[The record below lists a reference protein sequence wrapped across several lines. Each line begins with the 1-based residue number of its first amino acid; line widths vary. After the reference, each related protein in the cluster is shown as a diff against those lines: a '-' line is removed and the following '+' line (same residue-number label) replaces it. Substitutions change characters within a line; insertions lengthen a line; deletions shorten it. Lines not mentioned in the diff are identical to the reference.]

1 MKSNNSLQINFLCM
15 KSHLQNINKSFP
27 GSIIILIF
35 LLLGILNFSYGQTLV
50 QVINLPNDNF
60 FKYGYGL
67 TVRDGLLWISSSY
80 SSGNLGARLY
90 AVDTLGIVRDSV
102 FFSSTHVNSSQGL
115 TTDGNN
121 FYFVQRYTA
130 RCRIIRIARNGQIL
144 DSLSWPTA
152 SSVYLG
158 GVAYDGHI
166 WASVYYPNESAALYR
181 IDINTSQ
188 LLDTIPVFGLQPQG
202 IAIKGDT
209 IFYVMDGFDGDPER
223 IYAVNR
229 FTKDTLF
236 SFQLPETPGQRQ
248 NPRGLAWDGKY
259 LYLLAEPVGASS
271 GRQIFKFAIGGGSP
285 SISVPTKFYD
295 FGYVVLGNTGQITT
309 TIYNN
314 GTANLLIDSTRF
326 FYSTRFTTNLTT
338 PAVIPPNG
346 NLSFQIY
353 FSPILY
359 GPDSAHFYIYHNDI
373 SRPAQIIRLI
383 GSGIYGQ
390 GVISVPSSYNFGTKR
405 VGSTNFWWMKIENLS
420 NQPINI
426 FSWNTSISD
435 FYLEPDVFPLTLP
448 ANTFRYVRVWFN
460 PKSSGLIS
468 DTLRILNNS
477 SNAPEAK
484 IFLSGTGEIQNLSLG
499 QPLWIHTMPN
509 HPISNTYRTIKGVRA
524 INDITGDGKAD
535 VIVCT
540 ENYWTAA
547 LNGNSS
553 SNNDTL
559 WSFNTYISNSSAGS
573 IGSAGDY
580 SYQKALSIASDLNG
594 DGFNDVVIGTGGGN
608 ETVYALNGKTG
619 QLLWKF
625 GTDHP
630 DSFALG
636 DITGVD
642 ATRDFNGDGVPDVIA
657 AASAT
662 QPGGVA
668 GRRSV
673 YLFNGTNGQIIWQ
686 RFVGGFTHGVTAIPD
701 INNDNIPDVIATVGE
716 PVYQFQALSGANGNL
731 IWSYQVASN
740 TGGAKEV
747 LVFPVPGQKPDVI
760 AGAFWGPVFRLKG
773 TTGVPVWTYS
783 TGGGAPTQMKILSDV
798 NGDGVDEVVISILAG
813 GAACVDGAT
822 GSVLWFKSTGN
833 TMGVDVIPDLNG
845 DGSDDVVFAVQY
857 QGALIVN
864 GSNGNE
870 LALYSFGG
878 STQARE
884 VAVVPD
890 LDNNGSKEII
900 VGSNLGNVALISGG
914 LVTPPATIQVIKP
927 NGGEIWYI
935 NQQKMIEWTSTGVIN
950 VKIEISTNNG
960 VSWELIVTNIPAQ
973 SGFYEWLVTGP
984 ASEQCLIKISSVE
997 NPNVF
1002 DVSDNT
1008 FSIRSELCVNFNLNS
1023 GWNIVSVPVS
1033 RLSMAKSD
1041 IFPDAISSAFAFSQ
1055 SLGYYPVDTLSNG
1068 KGYWLK
1074 YPNSNQVTVCGLP
1087 VEVPFTNVKSGW
1099 NLIGG
1104 FENDV
1109 PVNSITTNPP
1119 DILQSYFFGYDNGYF
1134 VTSTIQKGKGYW
1146 IKVSQ
1151 DGKIIFNNVLNKSQS
1166 KFSSLENILNDAGE
1180 LIVIDNLKRSVK
1192 LYLSENIDNELF
1204 ELPPNPPSQIFD
1216 VRFLSNRF
1224 VENVSQES
1232 YLMINSADYPVKIKS
1247 TKYTL
1252 KVESELNSEINE
1264 ILEPGKELII
1274 HDAGIRLLKLSPVI
1288 IPDKTELYQN
1298 YPNPFNPET
1307 KIKFALKSKS
1317 KVQLKL
1323 FDALGRHIATLI
1335 NEEKEA
1341 GVYNFTFDASKL
1353 KLPSGIY
1360 FYQFIADDFKSIKKM
1375 VYLK

>member
-1 MKSNNSLQINFLCM
+1 MKSNHALRINFISQKSRKENLRKSFYNSLVFL
-15 KSHLQNINKSFP
+15 LF
-27 GSIIILIF
+27 ILISF
-35 LLLGILNFSYGQTLV
+35 SKFSYGQTLV

-60 FKYGYGL
+60 FNYGYGL

-80 SSGNLGARLY
+80 STGNLGARLY

-102 FFSSTHVNSSQGL
+102 IFSSTHINSSQGL
-115 TTDGNN
+115 TTDGNV

-130 RCRIIRIARNGQIL
+130 RCRIIKIAKTGQIL
-144 DSLSWPTA
+144 DSLNWPTA

-158 GVAYDGHI
+158 GLAYDGQI
-166 WASVYYPNESAALYR
+166 WASVYYPNADAALYR

-188 LLDTIPVFGLQPQG
+188 VLDTIRVFGLQPQG
-202 IAIKGDT
+202 IAVKGDT

-271 GRQIFKFAIGGGSP
+271 GRQIFKYAIGGGSP
-285 SISVPTKFYD
+285 SINVPTKFFD
-295 FGYVVLGNTGQITT
+295 FGNVIIGNTGQVTA

-314 GTANLLIDSTRF
+314 GTANLSIDSVRF
-326 FYSTRFTTNLTT
+326 FYSTRFTTNLSI
-338 PAVIPPNG
+338 PAIILPNG
-346 NLSFQIY
+346 NRSFQIN
-353 FSPILY
+353 FSPLSY
-359 GPDSAHFYIYHNDI
+359 GVDSAHLYIYHNDI
-373 SRPAQIIRLI
+373 SKSAQVIRLT
-383 GSGIYGQ
+383 GNGIYGQ

-420 NQPINI
+420 SQPINI
-426 FSWNTSISD
+426 FSWSTSIPD
-435 FYLEPDVFPLTLP
+435 FYLEPNVFPLTLP
-448 ANTFRYVRVWFN
+448 ANSSRYVRVWFN

-468 DTLRILNNS
+468 DTLKILNNS

-484 IFLSGTGEIQNLSLG
+484 IFLSGIGEIQNLTLG
-499 QPLWIHTMPN
+499 QPIWTHTMPN
-509 HPISNTYRTIKGVRA
+509 HPISNTFRTVKGVRA

-553 SNNDTL
+553 GTNDTL
-559 WSFNTYISNSSAGS
+559 WAFNTYISNSSAGS
-573 IGSAGDY
+573 IGTAGDY

-608 ETVYALNGKTG
+608 ETVYAINGKTG
-619 QLLWKF
+619 QMLWKF

-636 DITGVD
+636 DFTGVD
-642 ATRDFNGDGVPDVIA
+642 ATTDFNGDGVPDVIA

-662 QPGGVA
+662 QTGGVA

-673 YLFNGTNGQIIWQ
+673 YLFNGINGQIIWQ
-686 RFVGGFTHGVTAIPD
+686 RFVGGFTHGVSTIPD
-701 INNDNIPDVIATVGE
+701 INNDNVPDVIATVGE
-716 PVYQFQALSGANGNL
+716 PVYQFQALSGVNGNL
-731 IWSYQVASN
+731 IWSFQVASN

-747 LVFPVPGQKPDVI
+747 LVLPVPGQKPDVI
-760 AGAFWGPVFRLKG
+760 AGAFWGPVYRLKG
-773 TTGVPVWTYS
+773 TTGLPLWTYS
-783 TGGGAPTQMKILSDV
+783 TGGGAPTQMKVLKDV
-798 NGDGVDEVVISILAG
+798 NGDGIDEIVISILAG

-822 GSVLWFKSTGN
+822 GNQIWYKPTGN

-845 DGSDDVVFAVQY
+845 DGSDDVVFAVQN

-870 LALYSFGG
+870 LALYSFG
-878 STQARE
+878 SSIQARE

-890 LDNNGSKEII
+890 MDNNGSKEIL

-914 LVTPPATIQVIKP
+914 LIIPPATIQVIKP
-927 NGGEIWYI
+927 NGGEIWYV
-935 NQQKMIEWTSTGVIN
+935 NRHKFIEWTSTGVNN

-960 VSWELIVTNIPAQ
+960 TNWNLIATNVPAQ
-973 SGFYEWLVTGP
+973 TGSYEWTVTGP

-1008 FSIRSELCVNFNLNS
+1008 FSIRNELCVSFSLNS
-1023 GWNIVSVPVS
+1023 GWNIVSVPVVRTNMS
-1033 RLSMAKSD
+1033 KSD
-1041 IFPDAISSAFAFSQ
+1041 LFPNATSSAFAFSQ
-1055 SLGYYPVDTLSNG
+1055 SLGYYAVDTLSNG
-1068 KGYWLK
+1068 NGYWLK
-1074 YPNSNQVTVCGLP
+1074 YPNSAQINLCGLP
-1087 VEVPFTNVKSGW
+1087 VENPIAFVKNGW

-1104 FENDV
+1104 FESDV
-1109 PVNSITTNPP
+1109 SVNSITTNPP
-1119 DILQSYFFGYDNGYF
+1119 GIIQSYLFGYYNGYF
-1134 VTSTIQKGKGYW
+1134 VADTIRKGKGYW
-1146 IKVSQ
+1146 VKVSR
-1151 DGKIIFNNVLNKSQS
+1151 DGKIIFNNTLS
-1166 KFSSLENILNDAGE
+1166 KVSSEISSLDKVLKNAGE
-1180 LIVIDNLKRSVK
+1180 IIITDNKNRMAK
-1192 LYLSENIDNELF
+1192 LYLSENSSGEF
-1204 ELPPNPPSQIFD
+1204 ELPPVPPSEIFD
-1216 VRFLSNRF
+1216 VRFASNRF
-1224 VENVSQES
+1224 VENVNQEN
-1232 YLMINSADYPVKIKS
+1232 YLLINSADYPVKIKS

-1252 KVESELNSEINE
+1252 KIESELNPKVDE
-1264 ILEPGKELII
+1264 ILEAGNELVIQ
-1274 HDAGIRLLKLSPVI
+1274 DANIKLLRLSPVI
-1288 IPDKTELYQN
+1288 IPERTELYQN

-1307 KIKFALKSKS
+1307 RIKFALKNKS
-1317 KVQLKL
+1317 KVNLKL
-1323 FDALGRHIATLI
+1323 FDALGREITTLI

-1341 GVYNFTFDASKL
+1341 GIHSYILNANVLN
-1353 KLPSGIY
+1353 LPSGVY
-1360 FYQFIADDFKSIKKM
+1360 FYQLIAGDYVAIKKM
-1375 VYLK
+1375 IYLK

>member
-1 MKSNNSLQINFLCM
+1 MKSDNFLPLFSNR
-15 KSHLQNINKSFP
+15 KTTNPQKPKKSF
-27 GSIIILIF
+27 IISFIITLIIY
-35 LLLGILNFSYGQTLV
+35 LLLTKILNGQTLV

-60 FKYGYGL
+60 FNYGYGL
-67 TVRDGLLWISSSY
+67 TIRDGLLWVSSSY
-80 SSGNLGARLY
+80 STGNLGAKLY
-90 AVDTLGIVRDSV
+90 AVDTLGIIRDSV
-102 FFSSTHVNSSQGL
+102 IFSSTHVNSSQGL
-115 TTDGNN
+115 TTDGNV

-130 RCRIIRIARNGQIL
+130 RCRIIRIAKNGQIL
-144 DSLSWPTA
+144 DSLNWPTA

-158 GVAYDGHI
+158 GLAYDGQL
-166 WASVYYPNESAALYR
+166 WASVYYPNSSAALYR

-188 LLDTIPVFGLQPQG
+188 VTDTIPVFGLQPQG
-202 IAIKGDT
+202 IAVKGDT

-236 SFQLPETPGQRQ
+236 SFPLPEIPGQRQ
-248 NPRGLAWDGKY
+248 NPRGLAWDGNY

-271 GRQIFKFAIGGGSP
+271 GRQIFKYQIGGGSP
-285 SISVPTKFYD
+285 SINIPTKFFD
-295 FGYVVLGNTGQITT
+295 FGNVVLGNSGQITA
-309 TIYNN
+309 TIVNN
-314 GTANLLIDSTRF
+314 GTANLVIDSIRF
-326 FYSTRFTTNLTT
+326 FYSSRFTTNLTT
-338 PAVIPPNG
+338 PAIIQPNG
-346 NLSFQIY
+346 NLSFQIF
-353 FSPILY
+353 FSPIVY
-359 GPDSAHFYIYHNDI
+359 GPDSSHLYIYHNDL
-373 SRPAQIIRLI
+373 SRPAQVIRLV
-383 GSGIYGQ
+383 GNGIYGQ

-426 FSWNTSISD
+426 FSWNTSIPD
-435 FYLEPDVFPLTLP
+435 FYLEPDIFPLNLP
-448 ANTFRYVRVWFN
+448 ANSFKYIRVWFN

-468 DTLRILNNS
+468 DTLRIINNS
-477 SNAPEAK
+477 TNAPEAK
-484 IFLSGTGEIQNLSLG
+484 IFLTGTGEIQNLSLA
-499 QPLWIHTMPN
+499 QPLWTHTMPN
-509 HPISNTYRTIKGVRA
+509 HPISNTYRTIKGIRA

-553 SNNDTL
+553 GGNDTL

-573 IGSAGDY
+573 IGSTGDY

-619 QLLWKF
+619 QILWKF

-642 ATRDFNGDGVPDVIA
+642 ATTDFNNDGIPDVIA

-662 QPGGVA
+662 QSGGVA

-673 YLFNGTNGQIIWQ
+673 YLFNGPNGQIIWQ

-701 INNDNIPDVIATVGE
+701 INNDGITDVIATVGE

-731 IWSYQVASN
+731 IWTYQVGSN

-773 TTGVPVWTYS
+773 TTGLPVWTFS
-783 TGGGAPTQMKILSDV
+783 TGGGAPTQMKILRDV

-813 GAACVDGAT
+813 GAVCVDGANGNT
-822 GSVLWFKSTGN
+822 LWYKSTGN

-878 STQARE
+878 NTQARE

-890 LDNNGSKEII
+890 LDNNGSKEIL
-900 VGSNLGNVALISGG
+900 VGSNLGNVALLSGG
-914 LVTPPATIQVIKP
+914 VVVQASSIQVTKP
-927 NGGEIWYI
+927 NGGEIWYL
-935 NQQKMIEWTSTGVIN
+935 NQHKLIEWTSTNVNN

-960 VSWELIVTNIPAQ
+960 STWNLIATNIAAQ
-973 SGFYEWLVTGP
+973 SGSYEWLVTGS
-984 ASEQCLIKISSVE
+984 ASEQCLIKISSLE

-1002 DVSDNT
+1002 DISDNT
-1008 FSIRSELCVNFNLNS
+1008 FSIRTELCVNFSLNS
-1023 GWNIVSVPVS
+1023 GWNIVSVPITRTNMS
-1033 RLSMAKSD
+1033 KTD
-1041 IFPDAISSAFAFSQ
+1041 IFPNATSSAFAFSQ
-1055 SLGYYPVDTLSNG
+1055 SIGYYTVDTLSNG

-1074 YPNSNQVTVCGLP
+1074 YPNSIQVTVCGLP
-1087 VEVPFTNVKSGW
+1087 IENPFANVKTGW

-1109 PVNSITTNPP
+1109 SVNSITTNPP
-1119 DILQSYFFGYDNGYF
+1119 DILQSYFFGYENGYF
-1134 VTSTIQKGKGYW
+1134 VANTIQKGKGYW

-1151 DGKIIFNNVLNKSQS
+1151 DGKIMFNQNMEKVKS
-1166 KFSSLENILNDAGE
+1166 KFSTLEKILSDAGE
-1180 LIVIDNLKRSVK
+1180 LIITDNQNRSVK
-1192 LYLSENIDNELF
+1192 LYLSDNLENDLF
-1204 ELPPNPPSQIFD
+1204 ELPPTPPAQIFD
-1216 VRFLSNRF
+1216 VRFSSNRF
-1224 VENVSQES
+1224 VENINQEN
-1232 YLMINSADYPVKIKS
+1232 YLIINSGEYPIRIKS
-1247 TKYTL
+1247 TKL
-1252 KVESELNSEINE
+1252 KIKVESELNPEMKK
-1264 ILEPGKELII
+1264 ILLPGDDLVIEDKNIKI
-1274 HDAGIRLLKLSPVI
+1274 LKLSTVI
-1288 IPDKTELYQN
+1288 IPERTELYQN
-1298 YPNPFNPET
+1298 YPNPFNPVT
-1307 KIKFALKSKS
+1307 KICFSLSQRSQVTLKIFDVLGREVMTLVDGELNPGVHS
-1317 KVQLKL
+1317 VV
-1323 FDALGRHIATLI
+1323 FDATGLSS
-1335 NEEKEA
+1335 
-1341 GVYNFTFDASKL
+1341 GV
-1353 KLPSGIY
+1353 Y
-1360 FYQFIADDFKSIKKM
+1360 FYQMQTGSFIETRKLTL
-1375 VYLK
+1375 LK